1 MVQLIRSSPSR
12 GLRSLSEPVRREPT
26 WHRVDWVLAGTSIVL
41 ALLGGILI
49 WAATRQH
56 QIDLH
61 ADPQYYLK
69 KHLINLAIGL
79 LIGGVVAVV
88 DYRALRTYAPI
99 VYVLSCIGLVAVLA
113 VGSTVNGA
121 HSWILLPAGFA
132 IQPSEFAKV
141 ALIVGMAMLL
151 TERRERENRRPVA
164 DVPLLLA
171 LAAVP
176 MALIMLQPDVGT
188 VMVFVFT
195 ILGVLSVAGVSW
207 KWIVGLIA
215 LGALVAYAA
224 VALHL
229 LKSYQLD
236 RFRSFANPN
245 VSNAATYN
253 VTQARIAIG
262 SGGLTGSG
270 LFHGS
275 QTNGRF
281 VPEQQTD
288 FIFTVAGEELG
299 LLGAG
304 GIIVLFGIM
313 MWRALRI
320 AGRSPDPFGRL
331 VAVGIVAWFSFQI
344 FVNIGMTLG
353 IMPVTGL
360 PLPFMSYGGSS
371 MFASFL
377 AVGLLENVHM
387 RTQETGRVRAAL

>member
-26 WHRVDWVLAGTSIVL
+26 WHRVDWVLAGTAIVL
-41 ALLGGILI
+41 ALLGGVLI
-49 WAATRQH
+49 WAATRQQ

-88 DYRALRTYAPI
+88 DYRALRTYAPV
-99 VYVLSCIGLVAVLA
+99 VYVLSCVGLVAVLA

-141 ALIVGMAMLL
+141 ALIVGMAVLL
-151 TERRERENRRPVA
+151 TERRERENRRPSA

-331 VAVGIVAWFSFQI
+331 IAVGIVAWFSFQI

>member
-26 WHRVDWVLAGTSIVL
+26 WHRVDWVLAGTAIVL

-88 DYRALRTYAPI
+88 DYRALRTYAPV
-99 VYVLSCIGLVAVLA
+99 VYVLSCVGLVAVLA

-141 ALIVGMAMLL
+141 ALIVGMAVLL
-151 TERRERENRRPVA
+151 TERRERENRRPSA

-331 VAVGIVAWFSFQI
+331 IAVGIVAWFSFQI

>member
-1 MVQLIRSSPSR
+1 
-12 GLRSLSEPVRREPT
+12 
-26 WHRVDWVLAGTSIVL
+26 VLAGTSIVL

-207 KWIVGLIA
+207 KWILGLIA

-331 VAVGIVAWFSFQI
+331 VAVGVVAWFSFQI

>member
-207 KWIVGLIA
+207 KWILGLIA

-331 VAVGIVAWFSFQI
+331 VAVGVVAWFSFQI